1 MNIYS
6 ISYDL
11 RQPNRDYTKLYEE
24 IKKINNFIHPLES
37 NWFVKSELSANDIYN
52 RLKPHID
59 NNDLLL
65 VIKVDENNKQGWMVR
80 SFWDWLNK

>member
-65 VIKVDENNKQGWMVR
+65 VIKVDETNKQGWMVR